1 MNININTYVF
11 IYLYLNLEKKR
22 KKKKKKKT
30 YTLKILLCKNFSS
43 KVIFKDI
50 NDNVHIIYIDEE
62 KSK

>member
-1 MNININTYVF
+1 MFLF
-11 IYLYLNLEKKR
+11 IYILIIQSIFNIIKEE